1 MNTQGKTSKEINP
14 IRQKK
19 SEKCMRFDL
28 VARDLNPFN
37 EVSFGNTK
45 TDLVI
50 RPSTSVTKTRFLMSV
65 LFYEQHIL
73 EQL

>member
-1 MNTQGKTSKEINP
+1 
-14 IRQKK
+14 
-19 SEKCMRFDL
+19 MRFDL